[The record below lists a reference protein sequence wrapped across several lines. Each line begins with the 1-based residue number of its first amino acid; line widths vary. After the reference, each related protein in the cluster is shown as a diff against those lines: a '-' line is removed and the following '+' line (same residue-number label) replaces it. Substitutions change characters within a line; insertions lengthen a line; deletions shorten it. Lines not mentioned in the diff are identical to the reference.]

1 MPVPLTDEARA
12 YMCRAY
18 LIRSVDM
25 DAARHWESEARHYG
39 ATPEQI
45 ADAYK
50 TRAALNA
57 PTVIRG
63 TAGAA

>member
-18 LIRSVDM
+18 LIRSVDQ

-45 ADAYK
+45 ADAWH
-50 TRAALNA
+50 TRRVLNA
-57 PTVIRG
+57 PHILHTSE
-63 TAGAA
+63 GAA